1 VTAFEVQFCT
11 NLTDA
16 AWMTLPGT
24 ARDGMT
30 LTVPFATDEPRV
42 FLRILAQ

>member
-1 VTAFEVQFCT
+1 
-11 NLTDA
+11 
-16 AWMTLPGT
+16 MTLPGT